1 MPVFMKKKERETT
14 GSFLRRF
21 TRRVQQSHVLIEARK
36 RKHHKAKPTKRQKK
50 LSALY
55 RIQKTKE
62 MERLRKLGLLK
73 EEEKPYRRYR

>member
-1 MPVFMKKKERETT
+1 MPVFLKKKEKETT

-21 TRRVQQSHVLIEARK
+21 TRRVQQSHVLVEARK
-36 RKHHKAKPTKRQKK
+36 KRYHRAEPTKRQKK

-62 MERLRKLGLLK
+62 MERQRKLGLLK
-73 EEEKPYRRYR
+73 EEEKPYKKYR